1 MFLNMF
7 KKHGL
12 ISQKHFA
19 VIMVLVLCFVFNAYS
34 VNAATPTLM
43 KDTLGRLKAA
53 ETLVT
58 HSVSM
63 TLPNGGIPNGQTLT
77 ITYASFTAF
86 AGSPTATCGTGTA
99 TAAVGSGNVLTITGS
114 GSGCSVSGGT
124 LTVTGFTGTNPAAGT
139 YTATLAG
146 SATITG
152 TFSLVIVSDDQVT
165 ISASIDPSITFNVG
179 SQAAAT
185 ACSGSFSGNGGAVA
199 LGTLT
204 TGAVASSDASSIAHI
219 CSRITTN
226 AGSGAAV
233 TVRSANAALTST
245 STPADTIASGTATLT
260 AGTSGYGLCAG
271 SAGGD
276 SGRDSTTPV
285 GAAPSRVAPFNG
297 ASCTSTGHDVG
308 ALTTSPQ
315 NVWTVAGVSQNAF
328 FRLYIKAAISGTVPA
343 HADYSDTLTFVA
355 TGTF

>member
-1 MFLNMF
+1 MTNKIKSF
-7 KKHGL
+7 
-12 ISQKHFA
+12 ISKN
-19 VIMVLVLCFVFNAYS
+19 VIVIVVLVSSFVFQAMS

-53 ETLVT
+53 ETSVT

-63 TLPNGGIPNGQTLT
+63 TLPNGGIPNTQTLT
-77 ITYASFTAF
+77 ITYASFTGF

-114 GSGCSVSGGT
+114 GSGCSIGGGT

-139 YTATLAG
+139 YSATLAG
-146 SATITG
+146 TATITG
-152 TFSLVIVSDDQVT
+152 TFSLVIVSEDQVT

-179 SQAAAT
+179 SQASAT
-185 ACSGSFSGNGGAVA
+185 ACDGTFAGNGGAVA

-204 TGAVASSDASSIAHI
+204 SGAVASSDASSVPHI
-219 CSRITTN
+219 CTRVTTN

-233 TVRSANAALTST
+233 TVRSANAALTSA
-245 STPADTIASGTATLT
+245 STPADSIASASATLA

-285 GAAPSRVAPFNG
+285 GSAPTRTSPFNG
-297 ASCTSTGHDVG
+297 ASCTSSGHDVG

-315 NVWTVAGVSQNAF
+315 NVWTVASVSQNAF
-328 FRLYIKAAISGTVPA
+328 FRLYVKAAISGTVPA
-343 HADYSDTLTFVA
+343 HADYADTLTFVA